1 MGNKYEKPA
10 ITTLED
16 VQFETVCAGS
26 GLTCSHGKTAVDAYD
41 SQCQACMKLSNP
53 NLVGPY
59 QDTPAEWASAITD
72 WLTRKNHVCPE
83 GYNLDGKVG

>member
-26 GLTCSHGKTAVDAYD
+26 GLTCSYGKTAVDAYD
-41 SQCQACMKLSNP
+41 SQCQACMKLSYP
-53 NLVGPY
+53 NLIGTK
-59 QDTPAEWASAITD
+59 QDIPAEWASAITHAMQ
-72 WLTRKNHVCPE
+72 TKNYLCPE
-83 GYNLDGKVG
+83 GYNLNGKVG